1 MLKNNLTA
9 NFHNLLLQSNN
20 PLFQIDHILI
30 HAHTIFLFEVKNY
43 EGEFYIDND
52 IWYVKST
59 KQEIQNPINQL
70 NKSDYLLRQLI
81 KNLGYNIPVKSYLV
95 FVNREFTLYQL
106 PPNLPILLRSQ
117 LNKFIQHLNNS
128 YVPLK

>member
-106 PPNLPILLRSQ
+106 PPIYL
-117 LNKFIQHLNNS
+117 S
-128 YVPLK
+128 YFEVN